1 MIRSNSVVMGSI
13 IAIMVWG
20 CWSCQQLPP
29 LPPTT
34 PRLSSS
40 DSLALDQA
48 LAGVLDTQELMG
60 LSVVL
65 LANNGV
71 VWEGNWGW
79 ANYEQRIPVS
89 KQTAYRIASISKT
102 ITAVALMQLAEQGKV
117 DLDAD
122 VSLYLGW
129 PLRHPAFP
137 DSVIT
142 LDHLLS
148 HRSGIRDGDAYNR
161 FSRDMVAGQLDIRQ
175 LFEVGGDY
183 FAADLFSGNA
193 PGTYFSYT
201 NCTWG
206 LIAAVIERIS
216 GERFDEYCRKYIFGP
231 LGMGASFNVLDMTY
245 PEQLAVLYRFS
256 DEQWVAQADDYSTES
271 PQPRA
276 DTLYRPGKNGLLFGP
291 QGSLRSSAA
300 DLAIF
305 AQMLMNEGSNGG
317 VQLLRPETVQKMMQR
332 HWEYQEDNGDTWEN
346 FFLAYGYGIHHL
358 TNTPRADILF
368 PDRLM
373 SGHPGIAYG
382 LLSDMYFDQASGSG
396 IIFIT
401 NGSQREYAY
410 GDSSTFYL
418 PEERV
423 FETVYPYLK
432 KIENP

>member
-1 MIRSNSVVMGSI
+1 MRSNPVVRMGI
-13 IAIMVWG
+13 IGIFALA
-20 CWSCQQLPP
+20 CWSCQQPSP

-48 LAGVLDTQELMG
+48 LAGILDTQQLMG

-79 ANYEQRIPVS
+79 ANHEQRIPVS
-89 KQTAYRIASISKT
+89 NQTVYRIASISKT
-102 ITAVALMQLAEQGKV
+102 VTAVALLQLAEQGKV
-117 DLDAD
+117 DLQAD

-137 DSVIT
+137 DSMIT

-148 HRSGIRDGDAYNR
+148 HRSGIRDGAAYNR
-161 FSRDMVAGQLDIRQ
+161 FSLDMVAGQLDIRQ
-175 LFEVGGDY
+175 LFEVGGEY
-183 FAADLFSGNA
+183 FAADLFSGEA
-193 PGTYFSYT
+193 PGAYFSYT

-206 LIAAVIERIS
+206 LIASVVERIS
-216 GERFDEYCRKYIFGP
+216 GERFDEYCRKHIFEP
-231 LGMGASFNVLDMTY
+231 LGMGASFNVLDL
-245 PEQLAVLYRFS
+245 PDLDKLAVLYRFS
-256 DEQWVAQADDYSTES
+256 DEQWVAQADDYSKE
-271 PQPRA
+271 PPRPRA
-276 DTLYRPGKNGLLFGP
+276 DSLYRPGKNGLLFGP

-305 AQMLMNEGSNGG
+305 AQMLMNGGSKGG
-317 VQLLRPETVQKMMQR
+317 VQVLQPETVQKMMQR

-346 FFLAYGYGIHHL
+346 FFMAYGYGIHHL